1 MPSVGLAAAAS
12 WERMREREE
21 HVMATTGRMKRRL
34 IGMLQKRIGEARLD
48 EVPDSRDRRGRRWEL
63 GTLLAGALLGLV
75 AGSRSL
81 RDVEQLTAELLPP
94 RAACRT
100 PRCAMR

>member
-63 GTLLAGALLGLV
+63 GTLLAGPARPPTPTAPFVAIAQASRRPAL
-75 AGSRSL
+75 
-81 RDVEQLTAELLPP
+81 
-94 RAACRT
+94 
-100 PRCAMR
+100 